1 MDQPNLFLHLVDS
14 EIRQAF
20 RNLPA
25 LKRFRVLDSHQA
37 DWISQLAQ
45 QPCPVAVVEADNFDA
60 MALKQLSSGP
70 LIADVNFVFI
80 SSGAPNPH
88 LDRIMQLSA
97 SYHYRK
103 PLRFDVLEE
112 TLHDLLQ
119 QLSGRHDGQ
128 VHPLQSNLNQ
138 FGLLLGSSPIMRKL
152 YRTIRKV
159 APTEANVL
167 LIGESGT
174 GKELVSQTIH
184 LASPRKGKP
193 FIAINCGTLSP
204 ELAES
209 ELFGH
214 ARGAFTGAHRDHPG
228 VFEQAA
234 GGTLFLDEIT
244 EMSLEHQVKLLR
256 VLESCEY
263 RPVGSSTIRQA
274 DVRVIAATNRDPLQ
288 AIVNEELR
296 EDLYF
301 RLAHFPIQVPA
312 LRERGD
318 DVIGLARHFL
328 AYRNAQEKQH
338 KNISPEAVELIAR
351 YRWPGNVRELKHAIE
366 RAYVLADQW
375 LRPEHFN
382 LKGSCK
388 ASRLNIPAGVKLET
402 LEREAII
409 NTLLENNGNKTDS
422 ADQLGISVKTLYN
435 KLDKYQRESGIK

>member
-1 MDQPNLFLHLVDS
+1 MDEPTLFLHVEDS
-14 EIRQAF
+14 DIRGKLQIMSSTE
-20 RNLPA
+20 
-25 LKRFRVLDSHQA
+25 RFRLIESNQQ
-37 DWISQLAQ
+37 DWISQLDQ
-45 QPCPVAVVEADNFDA
+45 LRCNVAVIEADQFDVD
-60 MALKQLSSGP
+60 ALNKLSDSQLVDS
-70 LIADVNFVFI
+70 VNFIFV
-80 SSGAPNPH
+80 SQGEPNPH
-88 LDRIMQLSA
+88 LDRVMQLSA

-103 PLRFDVLEE
+103 PLRFELLEE
-112 TLHDLLQ
+112 TLRDILQ
-119 QLSGRHDGQ
+119 QLTDSCEHY
-128 VHPLQSNLNQ
+128 VTTLQSDLNQ
-138 FGLLLGSSPIMRKL
+138 FGLLLGSSPVMRKL

-167 LIGESGT
+167 VCGESGS

-214 ARGAFTGAHRDHPG
+214 CKGAFTGAHRDHAG

-256 VLESCEY
+256 VLESSEY
-263 RPVGSSTIRQA
+263 RPVGGSTTRQA

-288 AIVNEELR
+288 AIADEELR

-318 DVIGLARHFL
+318 DVIGLATHFL

-338 KNISPEAVELIAR
+338 KNISPEAIELIAK
-351 YRWPGNVRELKHAIE
+351 YPWPGNVRELKHAVE
-366 RAYVLADQW
+366 RAYVLADHW
-375 LRPEHFN
+375 LGPEHFN
-382 LKGSCK
+382 LNGHC
-388 ASRLNIPAGVKLET
+388 ATSRLSIPAGVKLET

-435 KLDKYQRESGIK
+435 KLDKYQRESGTK